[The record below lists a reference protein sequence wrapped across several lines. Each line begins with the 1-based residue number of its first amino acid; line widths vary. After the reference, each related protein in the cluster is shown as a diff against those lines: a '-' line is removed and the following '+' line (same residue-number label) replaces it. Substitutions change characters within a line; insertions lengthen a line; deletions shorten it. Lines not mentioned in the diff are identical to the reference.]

1 MGELYILSGDDDFE
15 RKRRSKSLVLKLS
28 GLPPDAEV
36 EENDA
41 LEIVSGDADDVKP
54 PQIAGRFLDAL
65 RTPPF
70 LCDHKLLWL
79 RHFPDFELFN
89 DDAEPFKTLVRELSE
104 PLPDEVTVVIDAPG
118 FDQRKQFARKL
129 KTAGAKIDVCGS
141 SGRASDKN
149 WAESR
154 RALIDAFARREGRR
168 IDFDAMQF
176 LCEAIGGD
184 TGTLTNELEKVVC
197 YAGNAPVIT
206 LDMCRNVVSRTAET
220 LGWEFTASVI
230 DGNAARALTL
240 LHQLIGKSGDELRIL
255 YMLSKEFKQM
265 VQTHLAMRQL
275 HLTRVNA
282 RTFDAIPDEVRSAS
296 PDNVLLKMHP
306 YRAFKVC
313 EAAMRQ
319 SPEELAEKLT
329 LLRDAA
335 RQLVSGGNPTFVME
349 QLTLQ
354 LSSRRKLI

>member
-1 MGELYILSGDDDFE
+1 MGELYILTGDDDFE
-15 RKRRSKSLVLKLS
+15 RKRRAKALILKLS
-28 GLPPDAEV
+28 GLPVDAEV

-41 LEIVSGDADDVKP
+41 LEIVSGDADDVKA

-89 DDAEPFKTLVRELSE
+89 DDAEPFPALMRELAE
-104 PLPDEVTVVIDAPG
+104 PLPPEVTVVIDGPG

-129 KTAGAKIDVCGS
+129 KAAGAKVDVCGS
-141 SGRASDKN
+141 SGKASDKN
-149 WAESR
+149 WAGSR
-154 RALIDAFARREGRR
+154 RALIEAFARREGRQ
-168 IDFDAMQF
+168 IDPEAMQF
-176 LCEAIGGD
+176 LCEAVGGD
-184 TGTLTNELEKVVC
+184 TGTLTNELEKLIC

-206 LDMCRNVVSRTAET
+206 LEMCHAIISRTAET
-220 LGWEFTASVI
+220 LGWEYTSSVL

-240 LHQLIGKSGDELRIL
+240 LHQLISKSGDELRIL

-265 VQTHLAMRQL
+265 VQTLLAMRQL
-275 HLTRVNA
+275 HLTRVNP
-282 RTFDAIPDEVRSAS
+282 RTFDAIPDDVRQAS
-296 PDNVLLKMHP
+296 PDNILLKMHP
-306 YRAFKVC
+306 YRAFKIC

-319 SPEELAEKLT
+319 DPDALAEKLT
-329 LLRDAA
+329 QLRDAA
-335 RQLVSGGNPTFVME
+335 KLLVTGGDPTMVME

-354 LSSRRKLI
+354 LASRRRAI